1 MTTQLS
7 VAQRDDFYAEAFNR
21 VRQLVR
27 EEDISCLKGLASKEA
42 PAAPLAV
49 TVPAD
54 ALKPHSFQPAIP
66 NAVGGVGAVDR
77 RGG

>member
-27 EEDISCLKGLASKEA
+27 EEDIPSFERLAPKEA

-49 TVPAD
+49 TVAAD
-54 ALKPHSFQPAIP
+54 PLKPHPFQSVVTDTIC
-66 NAVGGVGAVDR
+66 
-77 RGG
+77 

>member
-21 VRQLVR
+21 VRQLVC
-27 EEDISCLKGLASKEA
+27 EEDIPSFERLAPKEA

-49 TVPAD
+49 TVAAD
-54 ALKPHSFQPAIP
+54 PLKPHPFQPVIP
-66 NAVGGVGAVDR
+66 NAVG
-77 RGG
+77 